1 MRHVWALV
9 ERELIRFLRN
19 PLLVIFT
26 VLGPLLQLVVLGHAF
41 GGTLHGLRV
50 AVVDEDRGVQALRLR
65 ERAQAVAAGVGTFEA
80 VPYTDEAGA
89 LAALRTGKVSGVLV
103 IPPGF
108 SRRVL
113 VREAPQVA
121 LVENNVDRFVAAA
134 LAGSLRELL
143 AGLGQVQVHVTT
155 TRLPAEVALAVVEL
169 YPFVPYVQY
178 LLPGTIVLAIFTMV
192 MLGGAF
198 AFMDDK
204 VLGIH
209 EGYLVTPVT
218 RLELVAAFN
227 VSGAIKAVTVGVVLT
242 LVGMV
247 LSGVPAPLE
256 PVRLLQVLLVIT
268 LTALALVSVMFLLL
282 ARTNDPMVPRIAS
295 MLLNTLL
302 FFPSGAVYPQEAFPG
317 WLRAI
322 AVVDPFTYAVRALRA
337 LLLQGAGLAAVA
349 PDLAVLAGTAVVAM
363 LLSAAA
369 FRRSL

>member
-9 ERELIRFLRN
+9 ERELIRFFRA
-19 PLLVIFT
+19 PLLIIFT
-26 VLGPLLQLVVLGHAF
+26 VLGPLLQLVVLGYAF

-50 AVVDEDRGVQALRLR
+50 AVVDEDHGVQALRLR
-65 ERAQAVAAGVGTFEA
+65 ERAQAVAAGPGTFEA
-80 VPYTDEAGA
+80 VPYADEAGA
-89 LAALRTGKVSGVLV
+89 LTALRTGKVSGVVV

-108 SRRVL
+108 TRRVL
-113 VREAPQVA
+113 AREAPQVA
-121 LVENNVDRFVAAA
+121 LIQNNVDRFVSTA
-134 LAGSLRELL
+134 LAGALKELV
-143 AGLGQVQVHVTT
+143 AGLGQVHVTT
-155 TRLPAEVALAVVEL
+155 TRLPADVSLAVVEL

-178 LLPGTIVLAIFTMV
+178 LLPGTVVLAIFTMV

-227 VSGAIKAVTVGVVLT
+227 VSGAIKAVTAGLVLT

-247 LSGVPAPLE
+247 LSGVPSPLE
-256 PVRLLQVLLVIT
+256 PVRLLEALLVIT

-282 ARTNDPMVPRIAS
+282 ARVSDPMVPRIAS

-302 FFPSGAVYPQEAFPG
+302 FFPSGAVYPQQALPG

-337 LLLQGAGLAAVA
+337 LLLQGAGLSAIA
-349 PDLAVLAGTAVVAM
+349 PDLLVLAAIAVVAM
-363 LLSAAA
+363 ILSAAV
-369 FRRSL
+369 FQRSL

>member
-9 ERELIRFLRN
+9 ERELIRFLRA
-19 PLLVIFT
+19 PLLIIFT
-26 VLGPLLQLVVLGHAF
+26 ILGPLLQLVVLGYAF
-41 GGTLHGLRV
+41 GGTLHGLRL
-50 AVVDEDRGVQALRLR
+50 AMVDEDHGVQALRLR
-65 ERAQAVAAGVGTFEA
+65 ERAQAVAAGAGTFEA
-80 VPYTDEAGA
+80 VLYADEAGA
-89 LAALRTGKVSGVLV
+89 LKALRIGKVSGVVV
-103 IPPGF
+103 IPRGF
-108 SRRVL
+108 TRRIL
-113 VREAPQVA
+113 AREAPQVA
-121 LVENNVDRFVAAA
+121 LVENNVDRFVSSA
-134 LAGSLRELL
+134 LAGVLKELVT
-143 AGLGQVQVHVTT
+143 GLDQVQVTT
-155 TRLPAEVALAVVEL
+155 TRLPAGVALAVVEL

-218 RLELVAAFN
+218 RLELVAAFD
-227 VSGAIKAVTVGVVLT
+227 VSGAIKAVTAGTVLT

-256 PVRLLQVLLVIT
+256 PVRLLQALLVIT

-282 ARTNDPMVPRIAS
+282 ARVNDPMVPRIAS

-302 FFPSGAVYPQEAFPG
+302 FFPSGAVYPVEALPG

-322 AVVDPFTYAVRALRA
+322 AVVDPFTYAVRALRT
-337 LLLQGAGLAAVA
+337 LLLQGAGLAAIT
-349 PDLAVLAGTAVVAM
+349 PDLLVLSATGAVALV
-363 LLSAAA
+363 LSAAV